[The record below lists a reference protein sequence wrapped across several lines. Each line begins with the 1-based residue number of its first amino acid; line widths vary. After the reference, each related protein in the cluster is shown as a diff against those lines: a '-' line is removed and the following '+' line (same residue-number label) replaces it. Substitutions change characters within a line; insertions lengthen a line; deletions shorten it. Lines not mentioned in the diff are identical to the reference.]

1 MFQRC
6 SKGVPKVF
14 QRCSKGVHATHILV
28 TNALLPE
35 AGAGGSWFSAVF
47 GAERL
52 KVWYLKVCSRTVHW
66 RSHQPSC
73 LESYD
78 YHLRH
83 KHGPFTSCVCAPW
96 QDENTAQWDG
106 YGIWTTYG
114 CIWHMDAHGESTK
127 TTLHNSL
134 QNRYLRI
141 SCTGRWPDE
150 VEMHGMH
157 GMGWDLKEAK
167 KMPKK
172 YPNIIWT
179 IWYYTLRFRYYLI
192 FD

>member
-1 MFQRC
+1 M
-6 SKGVPKVF
+6 F

-73 LESYD
+73 LESCD
-78 YHLRH
+78 SHLRH
-83 KHGPFTSCVCAPW
+83 KHGPFKSCVCAPW

-106 YGIWTTYG
+106 YGIWM
-114 CIWHMDAHGESTK
+114 HMAHGCTWWINENHIAQFFAKRVS
-127 TTLHNSL
+127 
-134 QNRYLRI
+134 LRI

-150 VEMHGMH
+150 
-157 GMGWDLKEAK
+157 GWDAR
-167 KMPKK
+167 
-172 YPNIIWT
+172 NARNG
-179 IWYYTLRFRYYLI
+179 LRPQRSQKNA
-192 FD
+192 